1 MSIRHIESA
10 PNYITNFIHTNM
22 EQLCKIYEEG
32 LVSNSEG
39 ILGCIC
45 SEKDNRID
53 VQFMNEEQ
61 ITEIIT
67 KESWIPFKETIP
79 ENKKLLMVQDIDLKS
94 VFIIYV

>member
-32 LVSNSEG
+32 LINSSEG
-39 ILGCIC
+39 ILSCIC
-45 SEKDNRID
+45 SEKENRID
-53 VQFMNEEQ
+53 VQFKNEEEI
-61 ITEIIT
+61 ITMIT
-67 KESWIPFKETIP
+67 KESWIPFKQTIP
-79 ENKKLLMVQDIDLKS
+79 EDKKLIMIQDLDLNS